1 MSACNVR
8 PMAALCLGEA
18 IVDLVCERP
27 GADWDQ
33 ADAFVP
39 HFGGAVANVAVA
51 AARLGAEVALAG
63 GAGDDPW
70 GRWLRARLADEGVDL
85 RWFALLDGLATPV
98 AFVVTDEDGEPR
110 YQIYGEGIA
119 ATIASVSQHLDEAV
133 AASDALFISSNT
145 LAGDD
150 ERALTL
156 RARER
161 FLAAGRPVCFDPNLR
176 LHRWP
181 NAGAAIAAC
190 RQCIPGAFLV
200 RCNQREAE
208 LLTGR
213 AEPERAAR
221 ALVDAGAG
229 LAVVTLGA
237 DGALLRGEASADAPP
252 HPARVVSTMG
262 AGDALTGTL
271 LGRLARAG
279 WRPSAAAQAL
289 EEAVEAA
296 ARATERW
303 GAVA

>member
-1 MSACNVR
+1 M
-8 PMAALCLGEA
+8 PALCLGEA

-119 ATIASVSQHLDEAV
+119 ATIAAVGPRLDEAV
-133 AASDALFISSNT
+133 TASDALFISSNT